1 MHACRCYTVSSP
13 MSAMLKCVFWT
24 KYILSCCA
32 AAATSQPS
40 TSSIGSSAPSTT
52 FKGKNKNKTCFFNP
66 NSFKAASFN
75 PLLRNSLHFAY
86 LYIDQFNCNLPVC
99 GITYGCA
106 ESRPSFPAPLV
117 TSLGPHIVAML
128 DVWIRLVTLLK
139 RTLQCV
145 VWCDDM

>member
-1 MHACRCYTVSSP
+1 

-32 AAATSQPS
+32 AAAATSQPS
-40 TSSIGSSAPSTT
+40 TSSIGSTAPSTT
-52 FKGKNKNKTCFFNP
+52 FKGKNKNKNKTCFFNP
-66 NSFKAASFN
+66 NSFKATSFN
-75 PLLRNSLHFAY
+75 PLLRNSLHFSY

-106 ESRPSFPAPLV
+106 ESRPSFPASLV

-139 RTLQCV
+139 RTPQCV
-145 VWCDDM
+145 VCCDDM